1 MSLLRS
7 RERRTKAIIIRFRL
21 LAVGPAIQWLVLLQ
35 VALTL
40 QNKVMQLRLVQATI
54 QLSFRMVLVDQQ
66 LAISQ
71 GNLKTLLLMMIKKRI
86 SCF

>member
-1 MSLLRS
+1 MSRLCS
-7 RERRTKAIIIRFRL
+7 RGRRTKAIIIRFPL
-21 LAVGPAIQWLVLLQ
+21 LAVGPAILWPVLLQ

-71 GNLKTLLLMMIKKRI
+71 GNFKTRLLMMIKKRT